1 MNSAPGI
8 ADPNNAVL
16 PFGEFDCLHFARLA
30 LLDDPTLGDIEA
42 YGLPRPR
49 APVYLAFLG
58 DCDGPAREFLAKLA
72 QRAGAGLRRIFSHC
86 EGFDAATDLLAWMT
100 AHNVPSS
107 ASYVNWVG
115 RTVQQVVE
123 AVLERLSGAAARVHA
138 AGRTDAGVHA
148 VGMGVSFSLPDR
160 WTPDAL
166 RRAERRTE
174 FTVSP

>member
-1 MNSAPGI
+1 
-8 ADPNNAVL
+8 
-16 PFGEFDCLHFARLA
+16 
-30 LLDDPTLGDIEA
+30 GDIEA

-72 QRAGAGLRRIFSHC
+72 RRAGAGLRRIFSHC

-115 RTVQQVVE
+115 RTVKPGRFRRGLLI
-123 AVLERLSGAAARVHA
+123 VLLVLVDYVARHLYTRGHLARVQSIHFA
-138 AGRTDAGVHA
+138 RWAFIDGKSRVVFVSNYDGSHQSYMDDFINK
-148 VGMGVSFSLPDR
+148 VGWGLNLVFSNG
-160 WTPDAL
+160 
-166 RRAERRTE
+166 
-174 FTVSP
+174 